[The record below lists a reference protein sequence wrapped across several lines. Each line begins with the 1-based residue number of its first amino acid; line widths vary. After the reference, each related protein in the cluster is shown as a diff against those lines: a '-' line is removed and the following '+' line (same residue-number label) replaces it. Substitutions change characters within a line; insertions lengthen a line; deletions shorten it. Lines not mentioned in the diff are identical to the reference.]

1 MAQGTAE
8 RVSLDVTDNFV
19 YQRSRLAYVEAAK
32 RVSGRV
38 LEIGTGSGYGISI
51 IAPSASEFVTI
62 DKYRSEATKSLPANA
77 SFCEA
82 KVPPLPFE
90 DESFDFVVSFQVIE
104 HIANDRRFVEEVRRV
119 LRPGGK
125 FIVSTPNRS
134 MSLTRNPWHVREYRP
149 EQLASLLSMFAS
161 VEELGVGGNERVWE
175 YYRHNAESVRRIM
188 RFDVLRM
195 QWWLPRWLLQVPY
208 DILNRMN
215 RRKLHSRNTELT
227 ESIRMDD
234 YRLQQVDNSC
244 FDLFY
249 IATK

>member
-62 DKYRSEATKSLPANA
+62 DKYRSEATKSLPANT

-104 HIANDRRFVEEVRRV
+104 HIANDRGFVDEVRRV

-125 FIVSTPNRS
+125 FIVSTPNRP

-149 EQLASLLSMFAS
+149 EQLARLLSMFAS

>member
-1 MAQGTAE
+1 MARGTAE
-8 RVSLDVTDNFV
+8 RVSQDVTDNFV
-19 YQRSRLAYVEAAK
+19 FQRSRLAYVEAAK

-51 IAPSASEFVTI
+51 IAPVVDEFVTV
-62 DKYRSEATKSLPANA
+62 DKYRSEATESLPANVT
-77 SFCEA
+77 FREA

-90 DESFDFVVSFQVIE
+90 DESFDYVVSFQVIE
-104 HIANDRRFVEEVRRV
+104 HISNDKRFVEEVRRV

-125 FIVSTPNRS
+125 FIVSTPNRP

-149 EQLASLLSMFAS
+149 EQLRALLSAFS
-161 VEELGVGGNERVWE
+161 SIEELGVAGNERVWE

-195 QWWLPRWLLQVPY
+195 QWWLPRWLLQFPY
-208 DILNRMN
+208 DILNRIN
-215 RRKLHSRNTELT
+215 RRKLYSHNRELT
-227 ESIRMDD
+227 ESIGMEDYKLQGVDD
-234 YRLQQVDNSC
+234 KC